1 MWLGVIV
8 VGVVVP
14 LVAALWAKKKQSV
27 SVWKA
32 CAVVVL
38 VCAIVGAVCMRVVFY
53 NLGLSLF
60 ALF

>member
-14 LVAALWAKKKQSV
+14 LIAALWAKKKQSA
-27 SVWKA
+27 STWKA

-38 VCAIVGAVCMRVVFY
+38 ACAIVGAVCMRAVFY

>member
-8 VGVVVP
+8 LGVVIP

-27 SVWKA
+27 SAWKA

-38 VCAIVGAVCMRVVFY
+38 VCAIAGAVCMRVVFY